1 MKKYENYALGNWVS
15 GNGNETVLHNAI
27 TGAEIGTVSSGLDFS
42 SMMEYAREYR
52 WSGSKKINIST
63 TRFDAKKTCT
73 SSSQSKIK
81 VLSN

>member
-42 SMMEYAREYR
+42 SMMEYAR
-52 WSGSKKINIST
+52 NIGGPALRKLT
-63 TRFDAKKTCT
+63 FQQRGLMLKNLHFIFT
-73 SSSQSKIK
+73 Q
-81 VLSN
+81 

>member
-42 SMMEYAREYR
+42 SMMEYARRYR
-52 WSGSKKINIST
+52 WPGS
-63 TRFDAKKTCT
+63 
-73 SSSQSKIK
+73 
-81 VLSN
+81 